1 MTTKPRTS
9 SLLIALVLLISGLVA
24 APPASADPVVEAPVV
39 AADGAY
45 EISTAGQLL
54 FLSHNYGTDEA
65 PESATYRLT
74 ADIDMAGVTDYR
86 PFGRFRGVFD
96 GDHHVISNLTINRP
110 DSGTVG
116 FFNHLG
122 DSESQGTIRDTGF
135 DNIQVIGANTVG
147 AIAGGG
153 APVDGAD
160 GDAIGFNR
168 WGNRRGG

>member
-54 FLSHNYGTDEA
+54 FLSHNYGT
-65 PESATYRLT
+65 
-74 ADIDMAGVTDYR
+74 
-86 PFGRFRGVFD
+86 
-96 GDHHVISNLTINRP
+96 
-110 DSGTVG
+110 VG

-135 DNIQVIGANTVG
+135 DNIQVTGANTVG